1 MEPLSALQVSAGEG
15 TGGGVNGPGY
25 LPITHRPFLTAAT
38 CSQLGQELLVAGG
51 NVVDAGVGAALCLA
65 VVHPH
70 ATGLGQCDRWARD
83 RDSNLGPSQWP
94 LPQD

>member
-1 MEPLSALQVSAGEG
+1 MLEKVVGA
-15 TGGGVNGPGY
+15 NGPGH

-38 CSQLGQELLVAGG
+38 CSQVGQELLVAGG

-70 ATGLGQCDRWARD
+70 STGLGQCDLWALN
-83 RDSNLGPSQWP
+83 RDSNPGPSQ
-94 LPQD
+94 